1 MKNGKN
7 GINLNVSRQ
16 LKFLYIIRSSPC
28 RMSRGGSVGLV
39 EKNISSLVECSQ
51 FSLRIQVLAL
61 CAVSEYNNRKSTG
74 RYE

>member
-39 EKNISSLVECSQ
+39 EKNISSLLECSQ
-51 FSLRIQVLAL
+51 FSLCIQVF
-61 CAVSEYNNRKSTG
+61 AVSEYNTRKSTG
-74 RYE
+74 RSE

>member
-39 EKNISSLVECSQ
+39 EKNISLVSG
-51 FSLRIQVLAL
+51 VLTIFPMYPSV
-61 CAVSEYNNRKSTG
+61 CGE
-74 RYE
+74 